1 MIGAA
6 SPVCQRGMDGTEP
19 AWTTNFACCVTP
31 GRPWRSPGVTGICRN
46 VHTCATSVP
55 ERTENCGRQRS
66 PKGNPNG
73 VRSVHAQVDPLRET
87 TFQAACHAGGVRV
100 AY

>member
-19 AWTTNFACCVTP
+19 TWTTNFACCVTWPPVAKP
-31 GRPWRSPGVTGICRN
+31 GTGICRD

-66 PKGNPNG
+66 HKGVKG
-73 VRSVHAQVDPLRET
+73 H
-87 TFQAACHAGGVRV
+87 
-100 AY
+100 

>member
-31 GRPWRSPGVTGICRN
+31 GRPWRSRALASVAMSTP
-46 VHTCATSVP
+46 VP

-66 PKGNPNG
+66 PKGNPKG

-87 TFQAACHAGGVRV
+87 TFQAACHSAIALRCRV
-100 AY
+100 EPY